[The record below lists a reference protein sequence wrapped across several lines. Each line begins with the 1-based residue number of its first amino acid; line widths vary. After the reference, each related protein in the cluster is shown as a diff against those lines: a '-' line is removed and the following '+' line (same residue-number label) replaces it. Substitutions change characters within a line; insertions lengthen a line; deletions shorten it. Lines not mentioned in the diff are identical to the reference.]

1 MARFTARVV
10 LPTPPF
16 TFPREIIML
25 ISPRY
30 KMLSFHIIED
40 ILSIC
45 KGNQNK
51 VCCGERGIEDIQIFR
66 KYKIGRMLD
75 VSTQA
80 FPSPLWICGRVQH
93 RSAPCTCAESSV
105 PSRTCTPSVPHRCTH
120 GKERQGRSVECAT
133 RAHATVVHGCAIAH
147 GAEALPPRRP
157 GHHRLALAPSSRYAR
172 QRSRPRTGQCSHAQ
186 EDAARPHCPRRPLGC
201 QAAFWPPV
209 GSATRSNR
217 RYALPR
223 LVAPLGA

>member
-1 MARFTARVV
+1 
-10 LPTPPF
+10 
-16 TFPREIIML
+16 
-25 ISPRY
+25 
-30 KMLSFHIIED
+30 MLSFHIIED

-105 PSRTCTPSVPHRCTH
+105 PSRPCTPSAPRRCAH
-120 GKERQGRSVECAT
+120 GSERQGRAVERAT
-133 RAHATVVHGCAIAH
+133 RPTPAAAGGGGPEAGGGRG
-147 GAEALPPRRP
+147 GAK
-157 GHHRLALAPSSRYAR
+157 
-172 QRSRPRTGQCSHAQ
+172 
-186 EDAARPHCPRRPLGC
+186 RPLIFPIRC
-201 QAAFWPPV
+201 E
-209 GSATRSNR
+209 
-217 RYALPR
+217 
-223 LVAPLGA
+223 APLRDL

>member
-1 MARFTARVV
+1 MARFTASVV

-40 ILSIC
+40 I
-45 KGNQNK
+45 
-51 VCCGERGIEDIQIFR
+51 QIFR

-75 VSTQA
+75 VSPQA

-93 RSAPCTCAESSV
+93 RSAPCTCAEASV

-120 GKERQGRSVECAT
+120 GS
-133 RAHATVVHGCAIAH
+133 AIAH
-147 GAEALPPRRP
+147 AAEALPPRRP
-157 GHHRLALAPSSRYAR
+157 GHPRLAHEW
-172 QRSRPRTGQCSHAQ
+172 SH
-186 EDAARPHCPRRPLGC
+186 R
-201 QAAFWPPV
+201 
-209 GSATRSNR
+209 
-217 RYALPR
+217 
-223 LVAPLGA
+223 

>member
-1 MARFTARVV
+1 MARFTASVV

-51 VCCGERGIEDIQIFR
+51 VCCGGRGIEDIQIFR

-75 VSTQA
+75 VSPQA

-105 PSRTCTPSVPHRCTH
+105 PSRTCTPSVPHGCTH
-120 GKERQGRSVECAT
+120 GKERQGRSVERAT
-133 RAHATVVHGCAIAH
+133 RAHSTVVHGCAIAH
-147 GAEALPPRRP
+147 TAEAMPPRRP
-157 GHHRLALAPSSRYAR
+157 GHPRLAHKWSKRYAS
-172 QRSRPRTGQCSHAQ
+172 QRSRPRTVS
-186 EDAARPHCPRRPLGC
+186 AAADTPAPLDCPRARLGC
-201 QAAFWPPV
+201 QAAFLPPI
-209 GSATRSNR
+209 GSATRSNS
-217 RYALPR
+217 RYALPHR
-223 LVAPLGA
+223 SAPQGAQ

>member
-1 MARFTARVV
+1 MARFTASVV

-51 VCCGERGIEDIQIFR
+51 VCCGERGIEDIKIFR
-66 KYKIGRMLD
+66 KYKSGRMLD

-80 FPSPLWICGRVQH
+80 FTSPLWICGRVQH

-105 PSRTCTPSVPHRCTH
+105 PSRPCTPSAPRRCAH
-120 GKERQGRSVECAT
+120 GSERQGRAVERAT
-133 RAHATVVHGCAIAH
+133 RPTPAAAGGGGPEAGGGRG
-147 GAEALPPRRP
+147 GAK
-157 GHHRLALAPSSRYAR
+157 
-172 QRSRPRTGQCSHAQ
+172 
-186 EDAARPHCPRRPLGC
+186 RPLIFPIRC
-201 QAAFWPPV
+201 E
-209 GSATRSNR
+209 
-217 RYALPR
+217 
-223 LVAPLGA
+223 APLRDL